1 WCAITSA
8 KYETVI
14 WMFIVAVS
22 ASFGI
27 LSGAHRLWS
36 HKCYKAHTSLRILL
50 MILQTL
56 ALQNDIY
63 EWSRDHRVHHK
74 YSETDADPHNSNR
87 GFFFAHMGWLMTKKH
102 PQVIEKGRQL
112 DMSDLWADPVVRFQR
127 KYYVPLVLLIWG
139 VLPTVIPYYMWSE
152 GLLISFA
159 SNMLRYVLSLHQ
171 SWLVNSA
178 AHLFGFR
185 PYDKGIASRENQSVV
200 YLSFGEGYHNYHHT
214 FPYDYSASEYGWK
227 SNFNLAT
234 AFIDF
239 FAMLGLAYDLKKAS
253 DKAIAERQERTGEK
267 IKGLQKNTLLDYM
280 IGSQES
286 QYIEV
291 QKKSEDSVTTVIFGH
306 KSRRKS
312 EKKSQWMANGFDGR
326 TTTSGDEDLVQNS
339 QSLTDENND
348 LVFSGFDEDMIGSQS
363 DGSPHERSK
372 RVRRPVKR
380 FGNVF
385 SY

>member
-1 WCAITSA
+1 MPPFNNNTKDFQRSGSQTMTTNGRNALYGVWCAITSA
-8 KYETVI
+8 KYETVIWMFIVAVSASFGILSGAHRLWTKYETVI

-36 HKCYKAHTSLRILL
+36 HKCYKAHSSLRILL

-87 GFFFAHMGWLMTKKH
+87 GFFFAHMDWLMTKKH

-112 DMSDLWADPVVRFQR
+112 DMSDLLADTVVRFQR

-139 VLPTVIPYYMWSE
+139 VLPTVIPYYLWSE

-214 FPYDYSASEYGWK
+214 FPYDYSASEFGWK

-253 DKAIAERQERTGEK
+253 DKTISERQERTGEK

-280 IGSQES
+280 IGLVITIWPLWVT
-286 QYIEV
+286 YI
-291 QKKSEDSVTTVIFGH
+291 
-306 KSRRKS
+306 SRTIYRY
-312 EKKSQWMANGFDGR
+312 FF
-326 TTTSGDEDLVQNS
+326 
-339 QSLTDENND
+339 EN
-348 LVFSGFDEDMIGSQS
+348 V
-363 DGSPHERSK
+363 
-372 RVRRPVKR
+372 
-380 FGNVF
+380 
-385 SY
+385 SYVY